1 MESLEVVASE
11 LNRWWRDGA
20 WRWEVG
26 GKYRR
31 TFNYIVNNLLD
42 KEMSVVL
49 SGIRRVGKTTV
60 LKQLMNK
67 LLNTG
72 IKSNR
77 ILYFQF
83 SESEKRLGELLRWFL
98 ADVDQGEYYVFLDEL
113 QYVEEWREV
122 VKHYVDISTKIKFYI
137 TGSVSLDLNRVTGES
152 MAGRIIDLRM
162 EPLTFGEAIE
172 LKYGQ
177 ERKEGL
183 MEVMM
188 NYEEKTL
195 RRIVDERRKYVGE
208 LGKYLKY
215 GEYPALLNYWNNELY
230 CKNYLGSGIL
240 DKVLTKDIKLFEV
253 EKEDEFVWLYR
264 IVAGNMAQI
273 ISVRKIATEVG
284 LSMPTIDK
292 YLAVMAKMNL
302 IDECKNRLR
311 SIKSQMASQNKV
323 MMSSLNMA
331 LEILKIDD
339 PLRPIFLEFKG
350 HIIEN
355 MVFNGL
361 KGQGK
366 INYFRRKE
374 KEVDFV
380 LEMGNLVI
388 PVEIKSGKT
397 ISKTDLNHVLDYME
411 EEKLPIG
418 WVMYNGEVEEI
429 KRGDKKI
436 VLCPFWVVG

>member
-1 MESLEVVASE
+1 MESLETVSSE
-11 LNRWWRDGA
+11 LNRWWRDGS

-26 GKYRR
+26 ERCRR
-31 TFNYIVNNLLD
+31 TYDYVVDNLLD

-72 IKSNR
+72 FKSNR
-77 ILYFQF
+77 MLYFQF
-83 SESEKRLGELLRWFL
+83 SEREKRLGELLRWFL
-98 ADVDQGEYYVFLDEL
+98 ADVDSGEYYVFLDEL

-137 TGSVSLDLNRVTGES
+137 TGSVSLDLNRLVGES
-152 MAGRIIDLRM
+152 MAGRIVDLRM

-177 ERKEGL
+177 KINEEL

-188 NYEEKTL
+188 SYEEKTL
-195 RRIVDERRKYVGE
+195 RIIVNERRKYVGE

-215 GEYPALLNYWNNELY
+215 GEYPALLNYWNNEAY

-253 EKEDEFVWLYR
+253 EKEDEFVWLYKL
-264 IVAGNMAQI
+264 VAGNMAQI
-273 ISVRKIATEVG
+273 ISVRKIAMEVG
-284 LSMPTIDK
+284 LAIPTIDK
-292 YLAVMAKMNL
+292 YLGIMKKMNL
-302 IDECKNRLR
+302 IDDCKNRLK
-311 SIKSQMASQNKV
+311 SIKSQMASQDKV

-350 HIIEN
+350 HIVEN

-361 KGQGK
+361 KGYGK

-380 LEMGNLVI
+380 VEVGNVVI

-397 ISKTDLNHVLDYME
+397 ISKTDLNHIWDYME
-411 EEKLPIG
+411 EEKLSMG

-429 KRGDKKI
+429 RRGNQKI
-436 VLCPFWVVG
+436 ILCPFWVV